1 MSQIQITLGDDV
13 VDLVGGSLEQIE
25 RHVHEVLVLDLYR
38 RHVISAG
45 RAAEILGMEKL
56 TFIGWSGSQGI
67 PIFDTT
73 PEDWSNQLQAIEKG

>member
-1 MSQIQITLGDDV
+1 MSQILIPLASEVADLFGDTP
-13 VDLVGGSLEQIE
+13 EHIE

-56 TFIGWSGSQGI
+56 AFIRWSGSLGI
-67 PIFDTT
+67 PFIDMTK
-73 PEDWSNQLQAIEKG
+73 EEWEEELRVIDAL